1 MTPPC
6 GIDLI
11 WKPYGIPTPIAEYK
25 FCPTRRWRADYA
37 WIDEKV
43 IVEIDGG
50 IWTRGRHSRGY
61 GMRKDNEKL
70 NEAQK
75 LGWRVF
81 RFEPIQLRN
90 GEAQTFL
97 KEVLK

>member
-1 MTPPC
+1 MV
-6 GIDLI
+6 DYL
-11 WKPYGIPTPIAEYK
+11 WKLYQLPVPVTE
-25 FCPTRRWRADYA
+25 FRFHPTRRWRFDYC
-37 WIDEKV
+37 WLDQKV
-43 IVEIDGG
+43 AVEVDGG
-50 IWTRGRHSRGY
+50 IWVRGRHSRGY

-97 KEVLK
+97 RGVLR